1 MRTTGLILAFCGLLS
16 APVLAQLPAQQPAA
30 TPTRGMVVFGNLER
44 DLDRA
49 VVAGHGAEAGKLL
62 ASDFEQRDAAAP
74 AQPLPR
80 AEWLASRRAGEPLP
94 VISQMTVHD
103 FGSLAI
109 VSFISSVE
117 LPPPSMSRDNF
128 LVDVWRNEGGQWQL
142 QVRYQAPASPQP
154 AEPKPTGKE

>member
-1 MRTTGLILAFCGLLS
+1 MRTRSLVLAFCGLLT
-16 APVLAQLPAQQPAA
+16 APVLAQSPAQHPGA
-30 TPTRGMVVFGNLER
+30 TPTRGMVVFGNLEH
-44 DLDRA
+44 DLAKAIASGR
-49 VVAGHGAEAGKLL
+49 GADAGKLL

-80 AEWLASRRAGEPLP
+80 AEWLTSRRAGEPLP
-94 VISQMTVHD
+94 SISQMTVHD
-103 FGSLAI
+103 FGTLAV
-109 VSFISSVE
+109 VSFISSVV
-117 LPPPSMSRDNF
+117 PTPSTSQDVF